1 MWLDS
6 YTRCVTKEVAKT
18 SNIREL
24 KYPTSTI
31 LDWVQRGET
40 VQITRCNKV
49 IDIIIPASADVA
61 PDFYQRLEKLF
72 FDKSKP
78 MTGAEMIPYSRG
90 EQ

>member
-6 YTRCVTKEVAKT
+6 NTRCVTKEVAKT

-24 KYPTSTI
+24 KHATSTI
-31 LDWVQRGET
+31 LDRVQRGET

-49 IDIIIPASADVA
+49 IDIIVPASADVA
-61 PDFYQRLEKLF
+61 PDFYQRLEKRF

-90 EQ
+90 ER